1 MNDNRSVAET
11 ERQTD
16 REARRDDLEGALL
29 THYRIVEHLGSGGTG
44 NVYEAEDTELQRR
57 VAVKVLSPAVTSDP
71 SARAR
76 LVQEARAATT
86 LNHRNIG
93 AVYSI
98 EETHDGRIFIV
109 MALYSGAS
117 LERRLRQGPLSE
129 ESALSIARQAA
140 AGLAHAHDRGI
151 VHCDVKPANI
161 LVTHEGLVKVLDF
174 GLARL
179 VGQLDSVEPTRITGT
194 IHYMSPEQV
203 SGKAVDARSDVW
215 SLGVVLYEMLA
226 GRRPFHAA
234 RRADVVDSVLH
245 DDPLPL
251 IAVHAETNRLVEK
264 TLLRRAATRP
274 SMKEVGADIA
284 DILFA
289 SRPGL
294 RTDVARDPEEKSVL
308 VLAFVSLERR
318 DEDDLFARGLTE
330 AVIAD
335 LSLVKGLRVVSR
347 AAGAGVNASSS
358 RIREACRDMNVEFVL
373 EGDVQRDDAG
383 GFAISARL
391 VETRTDFL
399 AWSAHTD
406 ARHVLRTRATLSAGI
421 AGAVGLH

>member
-1 MNDNRSVAET
+1 MPET
-11 ERQTD
+11 ERQPD
-16 REARRDDLEGALL
+16 RDARGDGLRGALL
-29 THYRIVEHLGSGGTG
+29 THYRIVAPVGSGGMG
-44 NVYEAEDTELQRR
+44 EVYEAEDTRLQRR
-57 VAVKVLSPAVTSDP
+57 VALKVLSPAVTSAA
-71 SARAR
+71 SARAG
-76 LVQEARAATT
+76 LVREARAAIA
-86 LNHRNIG
+86 LNHANVG

-98 EETHDGRIFIV
+98 EETPEGLVFIV
-109 MALYSGAS
+109 MALYSGVS
-117 LERRLRQGPLSE
+117 LDRRLRQGPLSE

-140 AGLAHAHDRGI
+140 AGLAHAHDRGV

-194 IHYMSPEQV
+194 IHYMSPEQI
-203 SGKAVDARSDVW
+203 SGKALDERSDVW

-234 RRADVVDSVLH
+234 RRADVLDSVLQ

-251 IAVHAETNRLVEK
+251 IAVRAETNRLVER
-264 TLLRRAATRP
+264 TLLRRTAARP
-274 SMKEVGADIA
+274 TMKELGADIA

-289 SRPGL
+289 TRTGP
-294 RTDVARDPEEKSVL
+294 RTDVAREAEGKSVL

-373 EGDVQRDDAG
+373 EGDVERDDAG
-383 GFAISARL
+383 GFCISARL

-399 AWSAHTD
+399 AWSARTD
-406 ARHVLRTRATLSAGI
+406 ARHVLRTRATLSSGV